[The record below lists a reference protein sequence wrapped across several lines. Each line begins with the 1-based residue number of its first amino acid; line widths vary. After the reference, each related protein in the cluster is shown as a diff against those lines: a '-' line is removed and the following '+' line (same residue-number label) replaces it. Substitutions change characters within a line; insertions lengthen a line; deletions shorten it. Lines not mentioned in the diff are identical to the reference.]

1 MESLIEKAKKNT
13 VKMFTKISDNINRN
27 RWDKSQI
34 NTALFEDSDTKQNEN
49 VSDFEKQVKEY
60 KSNLDA
66 NKTLEDTII
75 EKTNVVEP
83 HEETII
89 REVEGHEIEIAK
101 KCYYVHITRTK
112 EYPNP
117 GSEVVIR
124 SCDSER
130 AWTSNELKS
139 TYPSYKYCPE
149 CGLPIE
155 WLSSEID
162 T

>member
-75 EKTNVVEP
+75 V
-83 HEETII
+83 
-89 REVEGHEIEIAK
+89 
-101 KCYYVHITRTK
+101 
-112 EYPNP
+112 
-117 GSEVVIR
+117 
-124 SCDSER
+124 
-130 AWTSNELKS
+130 
-139 TYPSYKYCPE
+139 
-149 CGLPIE
+149 
-155 WLSSEID
+155 SS
-162 T
+162 